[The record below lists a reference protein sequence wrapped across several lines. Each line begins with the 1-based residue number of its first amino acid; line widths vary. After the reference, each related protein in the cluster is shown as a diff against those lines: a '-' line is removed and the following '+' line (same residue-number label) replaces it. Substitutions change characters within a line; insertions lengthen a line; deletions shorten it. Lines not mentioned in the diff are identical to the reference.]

1 MVFQAQHPVDS
12 YRPTSMQQPQQEYRQ
27 IKAPLMPQ
35 QNAARYENP
44 QAHQYDPRQ
53 NAPSVNPVAA
63 NTEKLKAQAAGPPDI
78 VNEEKKLSKSQ
89 KAKLRK
95 KMREGRM

>member
-1 MVFQAQHPVDS
+1 MDFQAQRPVAS

-44 QAHQYDPRQ
+44 QAHQYEPRQ
-53 NAPSVNPVAA
+53 NTPSVNPVAA
-63 NTEKLKAQAAGPPDI
+63 NTETTAQAAGPPDI